1 MILLSW
7 QVFVC
12 YFWRCCLFDRN
23 GSIKNDCCCCWYR
36 VWILLANKI
45 KWEVEKTTHT
55 YHSCCSVDVKSQPY
69 SLIWCVISHSFRHR
83 NAINQKWIVDKRH
96 TQRQLE
102 KIFIKKLHW
111 MRHFDESSC
120 CRFLSLNA
128 LITLPN
134 IGTSLFSMSLSLSLS
149 LSWTN
154 GCRSA
159 TFVIRRGTQFAM
171 FCCKF
176 NSQDVSQKI
185 AHNFPTLAVI

>member
-23 GSIKNDCCCCWYR
+23 GSIKNDCCCCCWYR

-134 IGTSLFSMSLSLSLS
+134 IGTSLFSLSLSLSLS
-149 LSWTN
+149 LLNERLSFSHFRHSTW
-154 GCRSA
+154 
-159 TFVIRRGTQFAM
+159 
-171 FCCKF
+171 
-176 NSQDVSQKI
+176 I
-185 AHNFPTLAVI
+185 AICYVLL